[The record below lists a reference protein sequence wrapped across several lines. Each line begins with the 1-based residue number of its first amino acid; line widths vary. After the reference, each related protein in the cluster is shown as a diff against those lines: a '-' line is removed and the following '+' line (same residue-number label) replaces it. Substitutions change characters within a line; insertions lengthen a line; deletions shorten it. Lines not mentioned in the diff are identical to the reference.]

1 MKYLRKNKTKK
12 IIGGISIEA
21 FNFKGTLEEKKKK
34 ISEIRDLI
42 KTNEKEILEFIM
54 DEISKTDVYP
64 PGPAP
69 ASQPVPVPKSNT
81 KERIQA
87 FMTTV
92 HNSCLSQSCMNKKKG
107 DMAANEAYIKE
118 NKENKMTRNFI
129 KYIYHDRELFWDFSQ
144 LEKYL
149 SATGKYGKKSKD
161 VIDAF
166 SSEPDMLDDTTINKL
181 DRDEIMI
188 ILLYNYLYA
197 KQDSKDYFQ
206 NIYLNQKNPK
216 KTFFDENKEYQI
228 VRYKDSMAIGN
239 PGFYFTSNNNKYF
252 ADVAFK
258 IEADVPK
265 RCITK
270 ITKQVGVMG
279 EQVPFDGPIYT
290 IEDLKAKLPQF
301 EDISSQTTGGKKRRL
316 KRKNKTK
323 KGGKTPKE
331 TYYKYSPNTGKRIR
345 VTTKKK

>member
-21 FNFKGTLEEKKKK
+21 FNFKGTPEEKKKK

-54 DEISKTDVYP
+54 DEISKTDV
-64 PGPAP
+64 
-69 ASQPVPVPKSNT
+69 PVSETKTFEPETNT
-81 KERIQA
+81 KKKNTESRGQA
-87 FMTTV
+87 FFSSVQNYCFTKE
-92 HNSCLSQSCMNKKKG
+92 CKEKKKG
-107 DMAANEAYIKE
+107 DMAANEAYI
-118 NKENKMTRNFI
+118 KENKMTRNFI

-345 VTTKKK
+345 VTTKKNKK

>member
-1 MKYLRKNKTKK
+1 
-12 IIGGISIEA
+12 
-21 FNFKGTLEEKKKK
+21 
-34 ISEIRDLI
+34 
-42 KTNEKEILEFIM
+42 
-54 DEISKTDVYP
+54 
-64 PGPAP
+64 
-69 ASQPVPVPKSNT
+69 
-81 KERIQA
+81 
-87 FMTTV
+87 
-92 HNSCLSQSCMNKKKG
+92 
-107 DMAANEAYIKE
+107 
-118 NKENKMTRNFI
+118 
-129 KYIYHDRELFWDFSQ
+129 
-144 LEKYL
+144 
-149 SATGKYGKKSKD
+149 
-161 VIDAF
+161 
-166 SSEPDMLDDTTINKL
+166 MLDDTTINKL

-290 IEDLKAKLPQF
+290 IEDLKEKFP
-301 EDISSQTTGGKKRRL
+301 DISSQTTTGVKKRRT

-323 KGGKTPKE
+323 KRKNK
-331 TYYKYSPNTGKRIR
+331 N
-345 VTTKKK
+345 KK

>member
-1 MKYLRKNKTKK
+1 M
-12 IIGGISIEA
+12 
-21 FNFKGTLEEKKKK
+21 
-34 ISEIRDLI
+34 
-42 KTNEKEILEFIM
+42 
-54 DEISKTDVYP
+54 
-64 PGPAP
+64 
-69 ASQPVPVPKSNT
+69 
-81 KERIQA
+81 
-87 FMTTV
+87 
-92 HNSCLSQSCMNKKKG
+92 
-107 DMAANEAYIKE
+107 
-118 NKENKMTRNFI
+118 
-129 KYIYHDRELFWDFSQ
+129 
-144 LEKYL
+144 
-149 SATGKYGKKSKD
+149 
-161 VIDAF
+161 
-166 SSEPDMLDDTTINKL
+166 
-181 DRDEIMI
+181 
-188 ILLYNYLYA
+188 
-197 KQDSKDYFQ
+197 
-206 NIYLNQKNPK
+206 
-216 KTFFDENKEYQI
+216 
-228 VRYKDSMAIGN
+228 RYKDSMAIGN

-345 VTTKKK
+345 VTTKKNKK